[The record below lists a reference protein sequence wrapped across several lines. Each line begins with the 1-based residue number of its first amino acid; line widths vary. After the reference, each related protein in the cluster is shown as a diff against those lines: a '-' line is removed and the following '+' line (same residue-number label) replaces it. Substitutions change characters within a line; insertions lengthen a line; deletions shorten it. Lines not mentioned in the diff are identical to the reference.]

1 MIGEAVHLDDALQRN
16 IGLGE
21 EVLNLYDA
29 LLLHPAVWGV
39 AKLLLKHIVEVLNTE
54 TTDVGKLFNGLDT
67 RRIVLHE
74 RRKRLVA
81 VEEVVEGAE
90 LNLGCKEELEDYEHL
105 LNLCCVEMVALH
117 IVLQVEAHRV
127 EQKLKRLV
135 EGHLRKFV
143 VNLLDFAYNTIKRY
157 HIARCTRCDEVGT
170 HNLHIGEGRN
180 LIVVGTETEDK
191 MSLAHGVVATL
202 LRGNLETTGHK
213 EEDIVLVA
221 TLKDKFLTRLK
232 GLIYKACF
240 RLNGIG
246 MTSCWTLIRH
256 LGSGFW
262 VSIFG

>member
-1 MIGEAVHLDDALQRN
+1 MRAAVNAGADAVYMGGSRFGARAFAENPEQ
-16 IGLGE
+16 
-21 EVLNLYDA
+21 DA
-29 LLLHPAVWGV
+29 LLQAC
-39 AKLLLKHIVEVLNTE
+39 
-54 TTDVGKLFNGLDT
+54 
-67 RRIVLHE
+67 R
-74 RRKRLVA
+74 
-81 VEEVVEGAE
+81 
-90 LNLGCKEELEDYEHL
+90 
-105 LNLCCVEMVALH
+105 
-117 IVLQVEAHRV
+117 
-127 EQKLKRLV
+127 
-135 EGHLRKFV
+135 
-143 VNLLDFAYNTIKRY
+143 
-157 HIARCTRCDEVGT
+157 DEVGT

-180 LIVVGTETEDK
+180 LIVVGTEAEDK

-240 RLNGIG
+240 GLNGIG